1 MSQYLPTGGFEWID
15 LQTEC
20 PEYWTQFIKKQQDE
34 QDEGYIVEV
43 DLEYPKELHDKHDTF
58 PLAPEHLDIK
68 REMLSSYQI
77 ELAEELGVK
86 VGGEKL
92 CLTLNDKKNYICHY
106 RNLKLY
112 LKKGM
117 KLGKVHK
124 ILKFKQSKWLAEY
137 IELNT
142 ILRKNASNDFEKDFS
157 KLMNNSFFGKVMFD
171 ILG

>member
-1 MSQYLPTGGFEWID
+1 MSQYLPTGGFEWD
-15 LQTEC
+15 KMETDC
-20 PEYWTQFIKKQQDE
+20 PEYWTQFIQGQQDE

-43 DLEYPKELHDKHDTF
+43 DLEYPSELHDKHDNF

-77 ELAEELGVK
+77 ELAEELEVK

-112 LKKGM
+112 LKKG
-117 KLGKVHK
+117 KKIIKVHR

-142 ILRKNASNDFEKDFS
+142 ILRKNASNDFEKDFF
-157 KLMNNSFFGKVMFD
+157 KLMNNSFFGKVSFN